1 MSGSVNA
8 SSTAPTQ
15 ASKPHGPAA
24 DAVERAVPAKGI
36 SGLGDEHLAL
46 RRLLLGD
53 GIKRAW
59 YTSHVKR

>member
-24 DAVERAVPAKGI
+24 DPVERAVPSKGI
-36 SGLGDEHLAL
+36 NGLEDEQLAL
-46 RRLLLGD
+46 RRWLRGD